1 MFNNPTYDRFAPADD
16 ITVHAA
22 KAVKGRHFVAFTGNE
37 TEGHAQVQPATAGS
51 YPAGVAAYDA
61 AEGNLVGL
69 KRGNRVITV
78 AASSDIPSGTAVE
91 VGEDGTVIAHTSG
104 QIVGTVYAKGDIAGT
119 VLVAINL

>member
-1 MFNNPTYDRFAPADD
+1 MFDNQTYDRFSPADD

-22 KAVKGRHFVAFTGNE
+22 KAVKGRHLVAFTGNE
-37 TEGHAQVQPATAGS
+37 TDGHAQVQPATAGS

-61 AEGNLVGL
+61 TEGNLVGL